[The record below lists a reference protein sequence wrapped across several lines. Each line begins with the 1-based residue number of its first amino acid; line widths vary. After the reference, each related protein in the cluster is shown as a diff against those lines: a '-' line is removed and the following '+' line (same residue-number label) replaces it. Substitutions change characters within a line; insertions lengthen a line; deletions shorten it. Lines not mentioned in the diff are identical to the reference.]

1 METAARERRVKEIER
16 ITLHHDGE
24 WREPILSVDEANGTD
39 RCDDSLVGNSSDF
52 HQGDITRDEC
62 SREFLKVLPVM
73 GGNQVSTTCSFESFH
88 S

>member
-1 METAARERRVKEIER
+1 MESTAWERWIKEIER
-16 ITLHHDGE
+16 VAFHHDGE
-24 WREPILSVDEANGTD
+24 GREPIFSVDVANGTD
-39 RCDDSLVGNSSDF
+39 RCDDPLVGNSSDF

-73 GGNQVSTTCSFESFH
+73 GGNQVSTACRFESFH